1 MVTRALLTHP
11 DCAATDT
18 AALLRCQLT
27 SMEKPLESREDHESL
42 RTLPRAPEASALVEV
57 FQVRHSG
64 TLQIPL
70 QATRSTA
77 DKK

>member
-1 MVTRALLTHP
+1 
-11 DCAATDT
+11 
-18 AALLRCQLT
+18 
-27 SMEKPLESREDHESL
+27 MEKPLESREDHESL